1 MLAALSIRD
10 IVLIDKLDLEFG
22 EGLSALTGETGAGKS
37 ILLDALS
44 LALGG
49 RGDASLVRRG
59 AEQGQVT
66 ATFELASDHPVFA
79 LLSENGIALED
90 AVLILRRLQGND
102 GRSRAFINDMSV
114 SVQLLRQVGRA
125 LVEIHGQHDE
135 RALIDPSG
143 HRDLVDAF
151 GGLERDAAQV
161 EARYEAWVDA
171 DAAMLRHE
179 SEVAAARANADYL
192 SHALDELRTIAPE
205 PGEEEALSARRQL
218 MMNAEKIAAD
228 LNEAL
233 DAIQGEGTAGAR
245 LASALRRIE
254 RQAAASGAGPEGASP
269 LTPVAEALERVL
281 SETETARETIEQTL
295 AATAFE
301 PSDLERAEERLFALR
316 ALARKHRVPVDALP
330 ALMEKLEADLAAI
343 TTSETRAAELAKA
356 ATEARGA
363 YEKAALALS
372 KARGKAARKLDKD
385 VAGELAP
392 LKLEKARF
400 LTQLDTVDVDEGGP
414 SGIDRISFFVAANPG
429 TEPGPMMKVASGGEL
444 ARFILALKVVLASR
458 GSAPTLI
465 FDEVESGVGGA
476 TAAAVG
482 ERLAGLGESV
492 QVLAVTHA
500 PQVAALARGHLRI
513 AKEAVSTSNGEAM
526 TTRVAVLEGV
536 ERREEVA
543 RMLAGQ
549 TITDEARAAADRLM
563 RKSA

>member
-10 IVLIDKLDLEFG
+10 IVLIDRLDLEFG

-49 RGDASLVRRG
+49 RGDASLVRSG
-59 AEQGQVT
+59 SAQGQVT
-66 ATFELASDHPVFA
+66 ATFELGPDHPVFA
-79 LLSENGIALED
+79 LLSDNGIVIED
-90 AVLILRRLQGND
+90 SVLILRRLQGND

-114 SVQLLRQVGRA
+114 SVQLMRQVGRA

-151 GGLERDAAQV
+151 GGLERDAANV
-161 EARYEAWVDA
+161 SDLYEAWSGA
-171 DAAMLRHE
+171 DAARLQHE

-192 SHALDELRTIAPE
+192 THALDELQTLAPE
-205 PGEEEALSARRQL
+205 IGEEDKLSSRRQL
-218 MMNAEKIAAD
+218 MMNAEKIASE
-228 LNEAL
+228 LNEAM
-233 DAIQGEGTAGAR
+233 DALQGEGTAGAR

-254 RQAAASGAGPEGASP
+254 RQAATVVTNDSSP
-269 LTPVAEALERVL
+269 FAAVAEALERVL
-281 SETETARETIEQTL
+281 SETETARGRIEEAL

-301 PSDLERAEERLFALR
+301 PGDLERTEERLFALR
-316 ALARKHRVPVDALP
+316 ALARKQRVQVDALP
-330 ALMEKLEADLAAI
+330 ALQEKLETDLAAI
-343 TTSETRAAELAKA
+343 TTSESTAAALAKA
-356 ATEARGA
+356 AAQAREA
-363 YEKAALALS
+363 YEQAALDLS
-372 KARGKAARKLDKD
+372 KARAKAAKKLDKD

-400 LTQLDTVDVDEGGP
+400 VTNTDTVDLEDGGP
-414 SGIDRISFFVAANPG
+414 SGIDRMSFFVAANPG
-429 TEPGPMMKVASGGEL
+429 TDPGPMMKVASGGEL

-458 GSAPTLI
+458 GSSPTLI

-500 PQVAALARGHLRI
+500 PQVAALASGHLRI
-513 AKEAVSTSNGEAM
+513 AKEAVKTQKGEAM
-526 TTRVAVLEGV
+526 TTRVATLGGD